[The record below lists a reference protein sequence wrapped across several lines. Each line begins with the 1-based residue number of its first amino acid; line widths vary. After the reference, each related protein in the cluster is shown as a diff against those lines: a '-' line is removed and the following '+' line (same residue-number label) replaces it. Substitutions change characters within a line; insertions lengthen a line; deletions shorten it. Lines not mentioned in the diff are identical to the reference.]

1 MKTQIKSYTDE
12 DRDFHDKEMPKIGP
26 TRTCLVVI
34 STDSALKKEKKNYY
48 QQLFKKFIEKE
59 VSKHITKNLMS
70 LIPIPRI
77 ENVVN
82 SGPTAVCF

>member
-1 MKTQIKSYTDE
+1 MKTKIKSYTDE
-12 DRDFHDKEMPKIGP
+12 DRDFYDKEMPKIGP

-34 STDSALKKEKKNYY
+34 STDLLLKKKKNYY

-59 VSKHITKNLMS
+59 VIKHITKNLMS

-77 ENVVN
+77 ENVV
-82 SGPTAVCF
+82 SSRPSVVCF